1 MLRTSLTLLLLSFGS
16 LLQAQPLQPFQASY
30 TADWKQ
36 LPFTGTAERSL
47 QQQADG
53 TWDLRFK
60 ASMLVA
66 GISESSRFKLQD
78 GQLQPLRYKYDR
90 TGLGKSRKSRQH
102 FDWSAMQVNGQGKD
116 GDYQLPL
123 HAGILDKSS
132 YQLALQ
138 KDVATGE
145 ESLSYI
151 VLDGDDLDTYDFRM
165 LGDEVIE
172 TPLGTLNTVKVERV
186 RDPGESQRKTTLWF
200 AKDWGYLLVQL
211 NQVERDGK
219 EYTIMLQDGQV
230 DGKKVTGTER

>member
-1 MLRTSLTLLLLSFGS
+1 MLRTTLTLLLLAFTG
-16 LLQAQPLQPFQASY
+16 LLQAQSLQPFQASY

-47 QQQADG
+47 QQLADG
-53 TWDLRFK
+53 SWELGFK

-66 GISESSRFKLQD
+66 GVSESSIFLQQD
-78 GQLQPLRYKYDR
+78 NQLLPVRYRYDR
-90 TGLGKSRKSRQH
+90 SGLGKPKKSRQA
-102 FDWSAMQVNGQGKD
+102 FDWDSLQVSGRDKD

-123 HAGILDKSS
+123 HVGMLDKSS

-138 KDVATGE
+138 RDVARGE
-145 ESLSYI
+145 NSLSYI
-151 VLDGDDLDTYDFRM
+151 VLDGDEPDTYDFRL

-172 TPLGTLNTVKVERV
+172 TPLGALNTVKVERV
-186 RDPGESQRKTTLWF
+186 RDPGQNKRKTTLWF
-200 AKDWGYLLVQL
+200 AVDWDYLLVQL

-230 DGKKVTGTER
+230 NGKPVRGLSR

>member
-1 MLRTSLTLLLLSFGS
+1 MLRTFFSLLLLASSS
-16 LLQAQPLQPFQASY
+16 LLAAQPLQPFQASY

-53 TWDLRFK
+53 NWKLSFK

-66 GISESSRFKLQD
+66 GVSESSTFRLQGD
-78 GQLQPLRYKYDR
+78 QLQPLRYKYDR
-90 TGLGKSRKSRQH
+90 TGLGKPRKNRQE
-102 FDWSAMQVNGQGKD
+102 FDWTAMQVNGSGKD
-116 GDYQLPL
+116 GIIQLPL

-138 KDVATGE
+138 HDIANGVDQ
-145 ESLSYI
+145 LSYI
-151 VLDGDDLDTYDFRM
+151 VLDGDDLDTYDFRL
-165 LGDEVIE
+165 LGAERIE
-172 TPLGTLNTVKVERV
+172 TPLGQLNTIKVERV
-186 RDPGESQRKTTLWF
+186 RDPGQNKRKTTLWF

-219 EYTIMLQDGQV
+219 EYTIMLQDGLV
-230 DGKKVTGTER
+230 DGQPVKGLGR

>member
-1 MLRTSLTLLLLSFGS
+1 MLRITLSLLLLTFGS
-16 LLQAQPLQPFQASY
+16 MLHAQTLQPFQASY

-53 TWDLRFK
+53 SWELRFK

-66 GISESSRFKLQD
+66 GVSESSRFRLQD
-78 GQLQPLRYKYDR
+78 GQLLPLRYKYDR
-90 TGLGKSRKSRQH
+90 TGLGKPRKSRQH
-102 FDWSAMQVNGQGKD
+102 FDWNSMQVNGQDKK

-123 HAGILDKSS
+123 HAGVLDKSS

-145 ESLSYI
+145 DSLSYI
-151 VLDGDDLDTYDFRM
+151 VLDGDDLDTYDFRV
-165 LGDEVIE
+165 LGDEQIE

-186 RDPGESQRKTTLWF
+186 RDPGQNKRKTTLWF

-219 EYTIMLQDGQV
+219 EYTIMLQDGRV
-230 DGKKVTGTER
+230 DGKKVAGKKR

>member
-1 MLRTSLTLLLLSFGS
+1 MLRTALTLLLLSFGS
-16 LLQAQPLQPFQASY
+16 LLHAQTLQPFQASY

-47 QQQADG
+47 QQQTDG
-53 TWDLRFK
+53 SWDLRFK

-66 GISESSRFKLQD
+66 GVSESSRFLLQG

-90 TGLGKSRKSRQH
+90 TGLGKPRKNRQH
-102 FDWSAMQVNGQGKD
+102 FDWNAMQVNGQGKD

-123 HAGILDKSS
+123 HAGVLDKSS

-138 KDVATGE
+138 KDVAAGE
-145 ESLSYI
+145 DNLSYI
-151 VLDGDDLDTYDFRM
+151 VLDGDDLDTYDFRV
-165 LGDEVIE
+165 LGDEQIE
-172 TPLGTLNTVKVERV
+172 TPLGSLNTVKVERV
-186 RDPGESQRKTTLWF
+186 RDPGQNKRKTTLWF

-219 EYTIMLQDGQV
+219 EYTIMLQSGQV
-230 DGKKVTGTER
+230 AGQPVNGL